1 MQGKDAFM
9 YWTVRLQRSLCAMTA
24 IFLAGLVCVGI
35 GLRTAPAASAEA
47 ESTEGIALPIVMYH
61 GLLKEEK
68 RQGQYVI
75 SPDLFESDL
84 QYLTKHG
91 YTTVVVQDLID
102 YVTNG
107 VPLPEKPIMLTFDD
121 GYYNNYLYA
130 YPLLQ
135 KYQCKMVL
143 SPIGRYAD
151 EYSREETL
159 HANYS
164 HATWNQLKEMI
175 ESGLVEVQNHSYN
188 MHGDGK
194 KTKRK
199 GSKKVNGESVE
210 QYAEALREDVQKMQ
224 DAMAKNTGFTPTAF
238 VYPFG
243 AVSRES
249 LPVLKQMGFQATL
262 ICESRI
268 NTITRNPS
276 CLYGLGRHLRP
287 PKTDSAAFFT
297 KTMKLAE

>member
-1 MQGKDAFM
+1 M
-9 YWTVRLQRSLCAMTA
+9 
-24 IFLAGLVCVGI
+24 
-35 GLRTAPAASAEA
+35 
-47 ESTEGIALPIVMYH
+47 
-61 GLLKEEK
+61 
-68 RQGQYVI
+68 
-75 SPDLFESDL
+75 
-84 QYLTKHG
+84 
-91 YTTVVVQDLID
+91 VVQDLID

-164 HATWNQLKEMI
+164 HAAWSQLKEMI

-210 QYAEALREDVQKMQ
+210 QYVEALREDVQKMQ
-224 DAMAKNTGFTPTAF
+224 DAMAKIPA
-238 VYPFG
+238 
-243 AVSRES
+243 S
-249 LPVLKQMGFQATL
+249 LPRRSCTLWRSQPEFPARAQA
-262 ICESRI
+262 
-268 NTITRNPS
+268 N
-276 CLYGLGRHLRP
+276 GLSGDADL
-287 PKTDSAAFFT
+287 
-297 KTMKLAE
+297 